1 MKYEDYE
8 NIAKGLTTENAPD
21 IVKQL
26 LENIKADTESI
37 EALTKSNEEKE
48 TKIRDLQDTNI
59 KLFLSQTG
67 KADDDSPSEE
77 ELEEQEH
84 TAVETEIDNIL
95 KGVTNNG
102 TD

>member
-8 NIAKGLTTENAPD
+8 KIAKGLTTENAPD
-21 IVKQL
+21 VVKQL

-48 TKIRDLQDTNI
+48 LKIRDLQDTNI

-67 KADDDSPSEE
+67 KADDDAKDEEALVEE
-77 ELEEQEH
+77 EH
-84 TAVETEIDNIL
+84 KAVETEIDSLL
-95 KGVTNNG
+95 KGE
-102 TD
+102 

>member
-21 IVKQL
+21 IVGQL

-37 EALTKSNEEKE
+37 ESLTKSLDEKE
-48 TKIRDLQDTNI
+48 MKIRDLQDTNI

-77 ELEEQEH
+77 ELAEERNK
-84 TAVETEIDNIL
+84 AVEDEITNIL
-95 KGVTNNG
+95 KGE
-102 TD
+102 